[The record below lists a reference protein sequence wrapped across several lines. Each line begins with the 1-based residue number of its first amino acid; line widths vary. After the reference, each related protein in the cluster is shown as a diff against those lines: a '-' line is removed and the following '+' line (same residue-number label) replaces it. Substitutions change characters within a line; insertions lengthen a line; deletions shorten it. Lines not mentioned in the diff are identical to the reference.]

1 MVASVL
7 GTVVAACG
15 IVSPARHA
23 AARHAAARPAA
34 PSAWQLTLN
43 RVKPDGTVDTATALA
58 AFALAIGPVP
68 GAHPPAG
75 PAQVIPSGTIAVQWV
90 LGHWS
95 QLTPGQRSAVLHDLG
110 EPTRAANAAHTA
122 GSAAHASLMSLDG
135 PASPTAP
142 ASLTANAPAN
152 PNLDCLTADSAGA
165 QTYRSE
171 AAGIES
177 DIATH
182 MGAGP
187 FSPDVYFSVN
197 TVQLDSPI
205 TALYTLGCTGTQVT
219 QPGGTVQ
226 GCTIHVNPAVS
237 NGHISASDI
246 HDYLIHELTHC
257 YMFLKLGE
265 ALYHL
270 PGWYVEGSASWTM
283 TVLGNGT
290 NTESSFWLSYL
301 NTPTW
306 SLFQRTYSALGF
318 FAHLAETGTDVW
330 HKILPMGQA
339 IIRGWNAAGWQA
351 AAPGQ
356 AFLDSWGSGYAEG
369 RYSGTAWQSSG
380 PNLPHYQGPIPQ
392 ASLGDGQTVTV
403 RAPTAGVGILH
414 LDINAQVVLFS
425 GAASGRFSL
434 DGGADATLA
443 QAGGTAYSTAGNSA
457 QCPAGTADAGAK
469 LTQIS
474 SGFHYVGI
482 SGGLNAAAISVQG
495 LSLQAFCATKTASC
509 LVGHWTTTNFH
520 ATVSGLLSEQGAAGA
535 TMRIGPDGSVVVD
548 FTPMAPIVFTST
560 SGIQGAGPI
569 VGHFTFGGQVTGRI
583 QLATGSATTGVWQP
597 VAGSTMNYNNLTV
610 LVQITSPISRTFGP
624 MSIGQLASSFGV
636 GSSSVNGHPLSGGS
650 WYCSGNT
657 LSNRPSA
664 GTPAA
669 GTWTWTR
676 TG

>member
-1 MVASVL
+1 VPGAVAGIMVAGLLSTTMA
-7 GTVVAACG
+7 GCAMG
-15 IVSPARHA
+15 KPARHV
-23 AARHAAARPAA
+23 AARPAV
-34 PSAWQLTLN
+34 PSAWQLTLD

-68 GAHPPAG
+68 GARPPGG

-95 QLTPGQRSAVLHDLG
+95 QLAPAQRGAVLHDLG
-110 EPTRAANAAHTA
+110 QPTQAANAAGAA
-122 GSAAHASLMSLDG
+122 GSAANASLMSLAV

-142 ASLTANAPAN
+142 ASLTASPAAN

-165 QTYRSE
+165 QSYRSE

-177 DIATH
+177 DIAAH

-187 FSPDVYFSVN
+187 FSPQVYFSVN
-197 TVQLDSPI
+197 TVQTDSPR
-205 TALYTLGCTGTQVT
+205 TALYTWGCTGGQVT
-219 QPGGTVQ
+219 QSGGTVQ
-226 GCTIHVNPAVS
+226 GCTIHVNPNVS
-237 NGHISASDI
+237 NFSASDR
-246 HDYLIHELTHC
+246 HDFLIHELTHC

-265 ALYHL
+265 AEYHL
-270 PGWYVEGSASWTM
+270 PAWYVEGTASWTM

-290 NTESSFWLSYL
+290 TIESSFWLSYL
-301 NTPTW
+301 STPAW

-330 HKILPMGQA
+330 QKILPMGQA

-356 AFLDSWGSGYAEG
+356 AFLDSWGPGYTEG
-369 RYSGTAWQSSG
+369 RYPGTAWQSGG
-380 PNLPHYQGPIPQ
+380 PNLPHFQGPIPQ
-392 ASLGDGQTVTV
+392 ASLGNGQAVTV
-403 RAPTAGVGILH
+403 RAPAAGVGILH

-443 QAGGTAYSTAGNSA
+443 QAEATAYSTAGSPA
-457 QCPAGTADAGAK
+457 QCPAGSADAGTK
-469 LTQIS
+469 LTPIS

-482 SGGLNAAAISVQG
+482 SGGLTAATVGVQG
-495 LSLQAFCATKTASC
+495 LSLKAFCATKTTSC
-509 LVGHWTTTNFH
+509 LVGKWTTTSFH
-520 ATVSGLLSEQGAAGA
+520 ATLPGLFSEQGATGA
-535 TMRIGPDGSVVVD
+535 TMRIGPDGSIAVD
-548 FTPMAPIVFTST
+548 FNPMAPIVFTGI

-569 VGHFTFGGQVTGRI
+569 VGHFTFGGQVTGRV
-583 QLATGSATTGVWQP
+583 QLPNGPATTGVWQP
-597 VAGSTMNYNNLTV
+597 VGGTLNYSTLTV
-610 LVQITSPISRTFGP
+610 TVQITSPISRTIGP
-624 MSIGQLASSFGV
+624 MSIGQLASSFGA
-636 GSSSVNGHPLSGGS
+636 GSSAVNGHPFSSGA
-650 WYCSGNT
+650 WHCSGNT
-657 LSNRPSA
+657 LSNQAPA